1 MCRAFDYQNK
11 IEIGQRYI
19 SLSDI
24 TPTSMS
30 CSGRSRALLA
40 QGVGDF
46 LDIPRGGDAQQNFW
60 SILVKIY
67 NVSPSYNIN
76 THEL

>member
-11 IEIGQRYI
+11 KEIGQRYN

-46 LDIPRGGDAQQNFW
+46 LDIPRGE
-60 SILVKIY
+60 KIY
-67 NVSPSYNIN
+67 SLAALVVGGDSLSGIF
-76 THEL
+76 